1 MEEKKIEITKQQ
13 LNDAVVY
20 LFTDGE
26 LKSLI
31 LNNPTLLLLGP
42 IIVIELWKILNGEK
56 EENKDGGQE
65 G

>member
-31 LNNPTLLLLGP
+31 LNNPALLLLGP